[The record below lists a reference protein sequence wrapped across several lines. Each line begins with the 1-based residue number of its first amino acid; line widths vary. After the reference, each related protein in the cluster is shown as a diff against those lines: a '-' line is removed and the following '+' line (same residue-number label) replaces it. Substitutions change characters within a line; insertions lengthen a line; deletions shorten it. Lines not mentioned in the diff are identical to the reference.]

1 MNGLYLLFA
10 HYYSLRHMTSGGDML
25 FIDHLKELRNRFLRI
40 VVITI
45 AIMVVCTVFGIHLV
59 NVNNYSF
66 YFLVPT
72 VYNNIASQVTQFLSE
87 SLLPPQVELIQT
99 APGQALFAQIYVAI
113 LISITCAVPLIVREI
128 LAFVSPAIS
137 ITSKRKAVLTIIMP
151 TVTLFFAGILFS
163 FYVAVPMALDFLYQ
177 YGQSIGVLTFLN
189 ISDFINFILYF
200 FIAFGISFQLPLVMY
215 FLSLS
220 GIVGYKFWIKNFKF
234 ALLIM
239 IIFGAILTPDG
250 SGLTM
255 WFISLPLLAL
265 YSLGIL
271 ITRLRNPTL
280 D

>member
-1 MNGLYLLFA
+1 
-10 HYYSLRHMTSGGDML
+10 MTSGGNML
-25 FIDHLKELRNRFLRI
+25 FIDHLKELRNRTLRI

-59 NVNNYSF
+59 NVNGYSF

-72 VYNNIASQVTQFLSE
+72 VYNNIASQVTLFLSE

-151 TVTLFFAGILFS
+151 TATLFFAGILFS
-163 FYVAVPMALDFLYQ
+163 FYVAIPMALNFLYQ

-220 GIVGYKFWIKNFKF
+220 GFVGYKFWIKNFKF

-271 ITRLRNPTL
+271 ITRLRNPS
-280 D
+280 